1 MLPERSGRATIT
13 APSDQKPLNR
23 PVAAQWIRTGWSEES
38 QNLVLFLH
46 IKFEIN
52 KKEIRGY
59 VALLMDIPSID
70 ELRLLMT
77 ILSGTPHKVIFEFKN
92 DRQGPAC
99 RRTLANACRPLRRP
113 RPTTS
118 ASRFR
123 VRH

>member
-1 MLPERSGRATIT
+1 MSIRRMIDTVTGAATIG
-13 APSDQKPLNR
+13 SH
-23 PVAAQWIRTGWSEES
+23 ES

-46 IKFEIN
+46 IKFEIS
-52 KKEIRGY
+52 KKEARGY

-77 ILSGTPHKVIFEFKN
+77 DFIRNSNKVIFEFKN
-92 DRQGPAC
+92 VQYDRQGPAC

-113 RPTTS
+113 RLTTS